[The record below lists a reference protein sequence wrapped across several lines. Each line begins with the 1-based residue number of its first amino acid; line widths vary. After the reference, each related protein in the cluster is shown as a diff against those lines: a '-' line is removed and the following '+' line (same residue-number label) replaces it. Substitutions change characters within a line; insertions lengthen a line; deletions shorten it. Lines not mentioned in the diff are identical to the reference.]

1 MQPNSG
7 GGARAAQDD
16 RKLPRREPFPRLELE
31 DFAIAGRKPLERT
44 ADRFDVE
51 LFFGAIGEQSERGL
65 QPQAHVEQ
73 FASSLSAT
81 LVGKDTARHPVEPET
96 RLVAERHLVEPAPSD
111 ERRLGDAC
119 RLRRQPT
126 GRASGRSRGYGRI
139 GAGLV
144 GPPKSASLAAVA
156 AGGAPLPTEEG

>member
-1 MQPNSG
+1 MGESPTGTMQPNSG

-16 RKLPRREPFPRLELE
+16 RKLPRREPFPRFELE

-111 ERRLGDAC
+111 EKRLGDDVGC
-119 RLRRQPT
+119 VVSRLATPQGVAEDRRIAP
-126 GRASGRSRGYGRI
+126 
-139 GAGLV
+139 LV
-144 GPPKSASLAAVA
+144 YPPKSLA
-156 AGGAPLPTEEG
+156 PRWLR